1 MKGLYLSNN
10 YEWHGL
16 CTARLVKYNAMLKK
30 ILIVED
36 NELLIEVM
44 TYILIS
50 NGYEVIALSRGDDVF
65 NHIKTTHPDLVIL
78 DAILPGM
85 DGRDICQLIKLNKA
99 TKDLPVII
107 CSGDDS
113 IGESLRQKGAPD
125 DVLQKPFDITALIEK
140 VEYQLAA

>member
-1 MKGLYLSNN
+1 M
-10 YEWHGL
+10 WHAL
-16 CTARLVKYNAMLKK
+16 CTARLIKDNTMLKK

-50 NGYEVIALSRGDDVF
+50 NGYDVIALSHGENVF
-65 NHIKTTHPDLVIL
+65 NEIKITHPDLVIL
-78 DAILPGM
+78 DAVLPGM

-99 TKDLPVII
+99 TRDLPVII

-113 IGESLRQKGAPD
+113 IDESLQQKGAPD
-125 DVLQKPFDITALIEK
+125 DVLHKPFDITSLIEK